1 MRLRKVKHAAATLQ
15 ANEQMII
22 QQPSDYKGKWYTVFG
37 NPHPIEIEI
46 GTGKG
51 KFIIELA
58 KKHPEKNFIGI
69 EKYDSVLIRALE
81 KASIVQTPN
90 LRLIWMDAETITSTF
105 ELGEVSKIYLNFSD
119 PWPKSKQKKR
129 RLTHPLFLSKYEMV
143 LLTGHS
149 IQFKTDNFPFFMDSM
164 MSMVEYGM
172 KVDFISLDLH
182 SETSIDNVETEF
194 ETKFVAQGHQIYYL
208 ASHF

>member
-22 QQPSDYKGKWYTVFG
+22 QQPSDYLGKWYTVFG
-37 NPHPIEIEI
+37 NHHPIEIEI

-129 RLTHPLFLSKYEMV
+129 RLTHPLFLSKYEKV
-143 LLTGHS
+143 LLPGDS